1 MLTLHCTSGMGN
13 DIMSQMSKAM
23 TACDGL
29 RGGLPGSRRGFAN
42 RGRRKAGLGLR
53 SASLP
58 LGEAT
63 PRHQKEPQE
72 ILPMMYRQSSAWC
85 NTHTHTHC
93 GTLTGKVHCS
103 LIMSHGDSLTVT
115 QLDIVLVDARFYKVN
130 RNNAAVRDTHS
141 VNVHSPC
148 PYK

>member
-1 MLTLHCTSGMGN
+1 MFLLMHVICEFQPIQQKHKEMNECMLTLHCTSGMRN

-58 LGEAT
+58 PGEAT

-72 ILPMMYRQSSAWC
+72 ILPTMYRQSSAWC
-85 NTHTHTHC
+85 NTHTLWHT
-93 GTLTGKVHCS
+93 
-103 LIMSHGDSLTVT
+103 
-115 QLDIVLVDARFYKVN
+115 N
-130 RNNAAVRDTHS
+130 R
-141 VNVHSPC
+141 
-148 PYK
+148 